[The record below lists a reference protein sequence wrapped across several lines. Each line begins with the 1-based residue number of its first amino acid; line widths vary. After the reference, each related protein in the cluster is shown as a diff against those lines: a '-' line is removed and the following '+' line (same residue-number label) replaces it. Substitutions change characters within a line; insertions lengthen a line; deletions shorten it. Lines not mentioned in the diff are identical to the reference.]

1 MTRARKALTLV
12 VSAAVTAAGLAVTPL
27 TFAAEAPGNACPDVE
42 IIGARG
48 TTERPGLGSMLTP
61 LARQITR
68 TVSQT
73 VRTTALDYPASW
85 DYQNSLRTGVTN
97 LGASVQRTAAAC
109 AGTRFVL
116 MGYSQGAHVIGD
128 ALVGGAGG
136 AATVPA
142 ALAPRVAAV
151 LLLGD
156 PTFTA
161 GETFNVTDGTGS
173 GVQARGTGR
182 LAPFAG
188 RIQSYCNRTD
198 RYCDGGNSSLAH
210 INYRKFQS
218 AATTFTVARLR

>member
-1 MTRARKALTLV
+1 
-12 VSAAVTAAGLAVTPL
+12 
-27 TFAAEAPGNACPDVE
+27 VE

-48 TTERPGLGSMLTP
+48 TTERPGLGFLLTP

-68 TVSQT
+68 TVPQT

-85 DYQNSLRTGVTN
+85 DYQNSLRAGVTN
-97 LGASVQRTAAAC
+97 LGAVVQRTAAAC
-109 AGTRFVL
+109 ADTRFVL
-116 MGYSQGAHVIGD
+116 MGYSQGANVVGD

-173 GVQARGTGR
+173 GVEARERGS
-182 LAPFAG
+182 LAIFAS

-210 INYRKFQS
+210 INYRKYQN
-218 AATTFTVARLR
+218 AATAFTAARLR